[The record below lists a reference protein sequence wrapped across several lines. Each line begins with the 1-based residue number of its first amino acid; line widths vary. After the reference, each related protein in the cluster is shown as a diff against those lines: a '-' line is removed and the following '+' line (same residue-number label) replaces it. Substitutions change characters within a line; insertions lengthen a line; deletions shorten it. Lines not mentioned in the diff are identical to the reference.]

1 MNPRVARRHLTDRG
15 MTGRA
20 ALAVTLML
28 GLAVAGLVADP
39 AAAASGAAT
48 PREQGSIESAV
59 DPVPGRYIVTLA
71 DVARSQVRSTVADL
85 AEEHDGEVLFT
96 YKHALRGFATEM
108 SRSDA
113 LALSTDPRVASV
125 EQDAVVQVGAPPAP
139 GSSDPFGTAPVGGV
153 HAEATQPGADWG
165 LDRLDQR
172 DLPLDGNYHYN
183 ATGAG
188 VHAYVIDTG
197 IRTSHHEFGG
207 RATVGFDAIGDG
219 RNGQDCND
227 HGTHVA
233 GTIGGAT
240 YGVAKAVSLV
250 AVRVLDCAGGGS
262 TASVVAG
269 IDWVTAHAVKPAVA
283 NMSIGGEGQSEAMQ
297 IALDASVAS
306 GVTYAV
312 AAGNETDDACNHSP
326 AFVPA
331 AITVG
336 ATTRDDARAYF
347 SNFGT
352 CLDVFAPGVD
362 IVSSVSDSDDATA
375 SFDGTSMASP
385 HVAGMAARYLQ
396 ERPGA
401 SAAEVS
407 AALTAGAT
415 PGKVTS
421 PYPGSPNRLLNDSF
435 LIVNPAITIVEAAS
449 PNDGRDF
456 SFTGCRTGTADC
468 GPFSLDD
475 DGGTD
480 ATRPDFFTG
489 GGLPAGSYTV
499 TQAANP
505 GWDLTSLSCDTGET
519 VDLAN
524 RRVTINLG
532 TDEHVTCT
540 FTNSSTSI
548 AIVEDSA
555 LADAAQDFSFT
566 GCLGAGC
573 SQWALDDDRDP
584 ALPNR
589 VVGSGLA
596 PGTYTITQAA
606 VPGWD
611 LTALSCDTG
620 ENVSLADRRAIITLT
635 AGEHVTCT
643 FTDDSA
649 AINIVQQAEPFT
661 SQDFAYTGCLSGGGG
676 GCGSFSLDD
685 DQDPALAANL
695 SATGLAPGTYVITQG
710 AGATPGLTHLR
721 CDTGEAVDLANRR
734 VTITLAPHEHVTCTF
749 TNSPPPPPNDDF
761 ADAAMLTGAP
771 GTVTGTNAYASIE
784 PDEPTLLAGE
794 RNQRSVWYRWTAP
807 SNGLATFTTCDGSL
821 DTLMGAFTGTTLSA
835 LTLLEG
841 NDDNCGAFNLGGG
854 STVRFAA
861 TAGTTYRIVVGGYEG
876 ATGTVSLDWTLA
888 LPPPPPPGNDA
899 FASAQVLTGPSGSV
913 TASTA
918 NATRETGEPNH
929 GGQTGS
935 ASIWYSWTAPSTAT
949 VAFDTC
955 GSGFD
960 TLLASYT
967 GTALNALTA
976 VAGND
981 DDASCGFQSRIQFA
995 ATAGTTYRLAVDG
1008 YRTAKGAVTL
1018 HWATSG

>member
-1 MNPRVARRHLTDRG
+1 MKHRVLVV
-15 MTGRA
+15 
-20 ALAVTLML
+20 LAVV
-28 GLAVAGLVADP
+28 GLAGAGFASP
-39 AAAASGAAT
+39 SAAASSRAESRHGVG
-48 PREQGSIESAV
+48 RIEPVAE
-59 DPVPGRYIVTLA
+59 PVPGRYIVTLV
-71 DVARSQVRSTVADL
+71 DGPRSEVRATVADL
-85 AEEHDGEVLFT
+85 ADEHDGEVLFT
-96 YKHALRGFATEM
+96 YKHALHGFATEM
-108 SRSDA
+108 SREDA
-113 LALSTDPRVASV
+113 LALSREPDVVRV
-125 EQDAVVQVGAPPAP
+125 EQDAVVQVDTQPEP
-139 GSSDPFGTAPVGGV
+139 GSRNPFGAASAVPGGGV
-153 HAEATQPGADWG
+153 HPAATQPGADWG

-172 DLPLDGNYHYN
+172 DLPLDGSYHYQ
-183 ATGAG
+183 ATGSG
-188 VHAYVIDTG
+188 VHAYVIDSG

-269 IDWVTAHAVKPAVA
+269 MDWVTAHAVKPAVA
-283 NMSIGGEGQSEAMQ
+283 NMSIGGPGQTVAMQ
-297 IALDASVAS
+297 AALEASVAS
-306 GVTYAV
+306 GVTYVV

-336 ATTRDDARAYF
+336 ATTRGDARAFF
-347 SNFGT
+347 SNYGP
-352 CLDVFAPGVD
+352 CVDVFAPGVD
-362 IVSSVSDSDDATA
+362 IVSSVSGNDDATD

-396 ERPGA
+396 ERPA
-401 SAAEVS
+401 APPAEVS
-407 AALTAGAT
+407 AALIAGAT
-415 PGKVTS
+415 PGKVTI
-421 PYPGSPNRLLNDSF
+421 PGAGSPNRLLNDSF

-468 GPFSLDD
+468 GSFSLDD

-499 TQAANP
+499 TQATNP
-505 GWDLTSLSCDTGET
+505 GWDLASLSCDTGET

-548 AIVEDSA
+548 AIVVDSA

-573 SQWALDDDRDP
+573 SQWAQDDDRDP

-620 ENVSLADRRAIITLT
+620 ENVSLANRRATITLT

-643 FTDDSA
+643 FTDDTA
-649 AINIVQQAEPFT
+649 AISIVQKAEPFT
-661 SQDFAYTGCLSGGGG
+661 NQDFAYTGCQSGG
-676 GCGSFSLDD
+676 GCGPFSLDD

-710 AGATPGLTHLR
+710 AVATPGLTHLR

-807 SNGLATFTTCDGSL
+807 SDGLATFTTCSGGF
-821 DTLMGAFTGTTLSA
+821 DTLMGAFTGTTLS
-835 LTLLEG
+835 TLVPLDS
-841 NDDNCGAFNLGGG
+841 NDDDCAPFNVSAG

-861 TAGTTYRIVVGGYEG
+861 VAGTTYRIVVGGYEG

-913 TASTA
+913 TASTT

-929 GGQTGS
+929 GGQSGS
-935 ASIWYSWTAPSTAT
+935 ASIWYSWTAPSTGN

-960 TLLASYT
+960 TTLASYT
-967 GTALNALTA
+967 GTVLSTLTL

-981 DDASCGFQSRIQFA
+981 DDPSCGYGSKIQFA
-995 ATAGTTYRLAVDG
+995 VTAGTTYRIAVDG
-1008 YRTAKGAVTL
+1008 YHAAKGAVTL
-1018 HWATSG
+1018 QWAPA